1 MACRYYDDLVIAKLQ
16 RWIPEASNLKV
27 LKPDE
32 SKRLFEL
39 TADDNKDKA
48 FTLPLIAVSR
58 NNDISLLST
67 VKNPKSFDGIKLC
80 TVNKE
85 SGKTI
90 PTHTAQLNVIP
101 IKLVYQL
108 DIYTVDR
115 LTNDEIYRELIFYFI
130 KHPTIEVD
138 IPYTLDNKH
147 VFNLDINPDI
157 VDNSDTV
164 EHVNKGVL
172 YRYTST
178 WVVKDA
184 YLFEGTDEYNRVAQI
199 QVKDKEE
206 SYPDV
211 SNN

>member
-1 MACRYYDDLVIAKLQ
+1 MIYLYDEAIVNKFRTIFDDTRITVQPPENAIRYVAQLS
-16 RWIPEASNLKV
+16 E
-27 LKPDE
+27 
-32 SKRLFEL
+32 
-39 TADDNKDKA
+39 DNVK
-48 FTLPLIAVSR
+48 FPLISLNR
-58 NNDISLLST
+58 TNWSLRSGDISWAQSRIG
-67 VKNPKSFDGIKLC
+67 VANRINSDD
-80 TVNKE
+80 
-85 SGKTI
+85 TI
-90 PTHTAQLNVIP
+90 SVMRAIP
-101 IKLVYQL
+101 IQLEYQL

-130 KHPTIEVD
+130 KHPTLEVE
-138 IPYTLDNKH
+138 IPYTIDGGH

-184 YLFEGTDEYNRVAQI
+184 YLFEGTTEYNRVAQI
-199 QVKDKEE
+199 QIKDEEE
-206 SYPDV
+206 SYSDV